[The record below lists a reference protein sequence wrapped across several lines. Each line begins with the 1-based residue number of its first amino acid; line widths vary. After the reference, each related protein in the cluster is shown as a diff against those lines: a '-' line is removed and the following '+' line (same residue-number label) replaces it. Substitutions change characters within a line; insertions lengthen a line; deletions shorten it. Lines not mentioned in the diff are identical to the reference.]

1 SIDAVPEPIDL
12 AIIATPAAT
21 VPGLIAQCGQA
32 GIKGAIVISAGFKE
46 IGSEGVKLERQVL
59 ENARAAKMRIIG
71 PNCLGVMSPIHHVN
85 ATFASAIANPGNIG
99 FISQSGA
106 LCTSILDW
114 SFRENVGFSAFISI
128 GSMLDV
134 DWGDLIYYLGD
145 DPATE
150 SIVIYM
156 ESIGN
161 ARSFLSAAR
170 EVALSKPI
178 VVIKAGRTDA
188 AAAAAA
194 SHTGSLAGSDEVLN
208 AAFRRCGVLRVDTI
222 DDLFNMAEVL
232 GKQPRPK
239 GKRLTILT
247 NAGGPGVLSTDAL
260 IADGGELAPLSE
272 ETTAAL
278 NAVLPPQWS
287 HHNPIDILG
296 DADPDRY
303 AQAIDIV
310 LRDPNSDG
318 LLAILTPQ
326 AMTDPTATAQ
336 KFVETLEDRNLPVK
350 PILASWMGGEGITP
364 GEELLNRAKIFTLP
378 FPDTA
383 ARVFNYM
390 WRYSYNLK
398 GLYETPLLPGD
409 KDKNAPDRA
418 RAEEILRQAIA
429 EERTLLSEFESK
441 QLLAAYSIPTVDT
454 RIATTEE
461 DAIAQAEALGY
472 PVVLKLHS
480 LTITH
485 KTDVGGVKLLLQDAT
500 AVREAYRSIQTSV
513 AQKAGAEHFLG
524 VTVQPMLKMANGDY
538 ELIVGCS
545 ADAQF
550 GPVLLFGTGGSL
562 VEVFK
567 DRSLGLPPLN
577 TTLARRMMEQTK
589 IYKALQG
596 VRGQQSVDLKAL
608 EQLLVRFSQLVVE
621 QPWIKEIE
629 INPLLASSTRLIALD
644 ARVVLY
650 DRNTPESQ
658 LPKPAIRPYPGQ
670 YVAPWALKDGTA
682 VTIRPISPED
692 EPLVVKFHEPL
703 SEESIYLRYFHL
715 MKLKTRVAHDRLS
728 RVCFIDYDRAI
739 ALVAE
744 HDDPQTGEAQILGI
758 GRLSK
763 SHSNNDAEFSMLVSD
778 RHQSLGL
785 GTELLRRL
793 VEFGRDEGLER
804 ITAEILPQNVGMQRV
819 AEKVGFH
826 LQRRPDFIKAEI
838 EL

>member
-1 SIDAVPEPIDL
+1 
-12 AIIATPAAT
+12 
-21 VPGLIAQCGQA
+21 
-32 GIKGAIVISAGFKE
+32 
-46 IGSEGVKLERQVL
+46 
-59 ENARAAKMRIIG
+59 M
-71 PNCLGVMSPIHHVN
+71 
-85 ATFASAIANPGNIG
+85 
-99 FISQSGA
+99 
-106 LCTSILDW
+106 
-114 SFRENVGFSAFISI
+114 
-128 GSMLDV
+128 
-134 DWGDLIYYLGD
+134 
-145 DPATE
+145 
-150 SIVIYM
+150 
-156 ESIGN
+156 
-161 ARSFLSAAR
+161 
-170 EVALSKPI
+170 
-178 VVIKAGRTDA
+178 
-188 AAAAAA
+188 
-194 SHTGSLAGSDEVLN
+194 
-208 AAFRRCGVLRVDTI
+208 
-222 DDLFNMAEVL
+222 
-232 GKQPRPK
+232 
-239 GKRLTILT
+239 
-247 NAGGPGVLSTDAL
+247 
-260 IADGGELAPLSE
+260 
-272 ETTAAL
+272 
-278 NAVLPPQWS
+278 
-287 HHNPIDILG
+287 
-296 DADPDRY
+296 
-303 AQAIDIV
+303 
-310 LRDPNSDG
+310 
-318 LLAILTPQ
+318 
-326 AMTDPTATAQ
+326 
-336 KFVETLEDRNLPVK
+336 
-350 PILASWMGGEGITP
+350 
-364 GEELLNRAKIFTLP
+364 
-378 FPDTA
+378 
-383 ARVFNYM
+383 
-390 WRYSYNLK
+390 
-398 GLYETPLLPGD
+398 
-409 KDKNAPDRA
+409 
-418 RAEEILRQAIA
+418 
-429 EERTLLSEFESK
+429 
-441 QLLAAYSIPTVDT
+441 
-454 RIATTEE
+454 
-461 DAIAQAEALGY
+461 
-472 PVVLKLHS
+472 
-480 LTITH
+480 
-485 KTDVGGVKLLLQDAT
+485 
-500 AVREAYRSIQTSV
+500 
-513 AQKAGAEHFLG
+513 
-524 VTVQPMLKMANGDY
+524 
-538 ELIVGCS
+538 
-545 ADAQF
+545 
-550 GPVLLFGTGGSL
+550 
-562 VEVFK
+562 EVFK